1 MTQSFDARRWWL
13 LVTKHWSENKKKYS
27 LSLLAIGG
35 LLLLWGMFLIFS
47 GRHAPNWE
55 VQVNSY
61 YIGLYVVG
69 CLYASLL
76 FADLGSKT
84 RGLNYLVVPASHA
97 EKLACN
103 LFYGIVV
110 FFCCYTALYY
120 VVDVLTVKTG
130 NALAYSDWLSRH
142 AAKETFNP
150 QRVANLFGAGD
161 HLDELTGYS
170 IYLLLFYLV
179 LQSAF
184 IYGSLFFA
192 RFSFIKTVL
201 SLMLIALLVSLV
213 VSKLIE
219 PILPPGTF
227 KNNLA
232 IFQVFT
238 VKPSTEGNG
247 VMIYSD
253 PSTDKIVSLPT
264 WIGQLLTLLLKFA
277 FAPLLWLASFYRLK
291 EKEI

>member
-1 MTQSFDARRWWL
+1 
-13 LVTKHWSENKKKYS
+13 
-27 LSLLAIGG
+27 
-35 LLLLWGMFLIFS
+35 
-47 GRHAPNWE
+47 
-55 VQVNSY
+55 
-61 YIGLYVVG
+61 
-69 CLYASLL
+69 
-76 FADLGSKT
+76 
-84 RGLNYLVVPASHA
+84 
-97 EKLACN
+97 
-103 LFYGIVV
+103 
-110 FFCCYTALYY
+110 
-120 VVDVLTVKTG
+120 
-130 NALAYSDWLSRH
+130 
-142 AAKETFNP
+142 
-150 QRVANLFGAGD
+150 
-161 HLDELTGYS
+161 
-170 IYLLLFYLV
+170 
-179 LQSAF
+179 
-184 IYGSLFFA
+184 
-192 RFSFIKTVL
+192 
-201 SLMLIALLVSLV
+201 MLIALLVSLV